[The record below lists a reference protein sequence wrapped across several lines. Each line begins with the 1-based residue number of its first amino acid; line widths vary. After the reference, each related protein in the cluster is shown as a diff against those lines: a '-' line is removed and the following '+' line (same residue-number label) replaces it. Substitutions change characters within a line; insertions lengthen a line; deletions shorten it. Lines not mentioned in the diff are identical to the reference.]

1 MKLHYYGHSCFSLR
15 FADGTLLVTDPFDAS
30 VPYVPCSEIPTA
42 VLVSHDHFDHNCTSS
57 LRGDFKI
64 VRSAGEYR
72 FGDVRVAAVD
82 SFHDDQRG
90 ALRGS
95 NLITRIDGDGLRI
108 AHLGDLGHMPETQ
121 AQREALTDLDVMLI
135 PVGGCFTIDTPT
147 AEEII
152 RTFRPGLAVAMHYRT
167 EVIADWKISTEERF
181 VRDMHAFHLPD
192 EADITADSL
201 PKVPSA
207 AVMAYK

>member
-121 AQREALTDLDVMLI
+121 TQREALTDLDVMLI